1 MPSQES
7 YRDALLRVI
16 DEVVAPRATEVDVS
30 GEFPRE
36 QVRALGAA
44 GLLALTVP
52 ADLGGGG
59 AGLREAAEVI
69 RELGSVCGSTAMVV
83 TMHYAAVGALTA
95 AGDKETLTAI
105 AAGDHLST
113 LAFSEKGSRSHFW
126 APLSCAVPLD
136 DGQTV
141 RLEASKSWVT
151 SAGEADS
158 YVWSSQPLNGE
169 TWAGPMTLWL
179 VPADAAGLSVAGA
192 FDGLGLRGNS
202 SAPMTADGVTVPL
215 GALLGT
221 DGAGL
226 DLALAA
232 VLPVF
237 LICSAAMSAGLMRRL
252 ADETAAHLGRTR
264 FEHLGVSLAQQTGPR
279 AQLARLRIEADR
291 AWALVAE
298 TLTAVESGREDA
310 QLLVLEVKAAAGEA
324 AADAADLALKVGG
337 GAAFRKESVVE
348 RLFRDSRAARVMAPT
363 TDALHDFI
371 GRALLGLP
379 LLGEV

>member
-16 DEVVAPRATEVDVS
+16 DEVVAPRATEVDAS
-30 GEFPRE
+30 GEFPRQ

-113 LAFSEKGSRSHFW
+113 LAFSEQGSRSHFW
-126 APLSCAVPLD
+126 APLSSAVPLD

-158 YVWSSQPLNGE
+158 YVWSSQPLSGA
-169 TWAGPMTLWL
+169 TGAGPMTLWL
-179 VPADAAGLSVAGA
+179 VPAGAAGLSVAGA

-202 SAPMTADGVTVPL
+202 SAAMTADGVTVPL